1 MLEELGFPEF
11 RNSAIPFFFV
21 ERRVLPLLLVTLV
34 LDQGWLLGYGLR
46 VLAGV
51 EVRVVHPLVGLVVL
65 LGGEGLE

>member
-11 RNSAIPFFFV
+11 RNPAIPFFFV

-34 LDQGWLLGYGLR
+34 LDQGRLRGYGLR

-51 EVRVVHPLVGLVVL
+51 EVRVVHPLLGLVL
-65 LGGEGLE
+65 MGGEGLE